1 MSALQ
6 LINPSQRATMSS
18 REISEITG
26 KEISHIHRDIRT
38 MLDELKDDPELDH
51 VSEDKDARGYTTCF
65 HLPKSLTMTL
75 VAGYSTKLR
84 KAIIDRWQTLEAQ
97 ANGGAFQIPQ
107 TFAQALALAAQ
118 QAQAIEVLA
127 IERDQAVATK
137 HLIGS
142 KREATAMATA
152 SAAKRESERLK
163 EKLGFNSRHATV
175 IAVENAQDCKF
186 GAQDWRKLKTWCKT
200 NGVEPVPVHDPRW
213 GEAKAWPSGAWM
225 AVFGVD
231 LASLFGQEL
240 EAA

>member
-6 LINPSQRATMSS
+6 LINPGQSATMSS
-18 REISEITG
+18 REIADLIE
-26 KEISHIHRDIRT
+26 KQHSHIKVSAERLAEKGVIGTLATREFTHNGNTYTEYLLNKRD
-38 MLDELKDDPELDH
+38 
-51 VSEDKDARGYTTCF
+51 
-65 HLPKSLTMTL
+65 SLIL
-75 VAGYSTKLR
+75 VAQNCPEFTAR
-84 KAIIDRWQTLEAQ
+84 IVDRWQELEAQ

-163 EKLGFNSRHATV
+163 ERLGFNSRHATV
-175 IAVENAQDCKF
+175 IAVENAQGCKF